1 MVVGCQQ
8 VWTLRVKETRG
19 NILGNVGLPWPLKEG
34 RNQGEVAGPAE
45 ARLSKVGQAVSLPA
59 CHVDQGSVNTSLTW
73 KDSMQET

>member
-1 MVVGCQQ
+1 
-8 VWTLRVKETRG
+8 VWTLRVKETRE

-45 ARLSKVGQAVSLPA
+45 AMLSKVGQAVPLKMSLI
-59 CHVDQGSVNTSLTW
+59 W